1 MPATDT
7 EPYSI
12 PKLIAQTLGIDQTI
26 PLSDWPIYTVPTP
39 FPELAH
45 GRRRGAAPGRP
56 DFPAKGK
63 RVI

>member
-1 MPATDT
+1 MAATDE

-12 PKLIAQTLGIDQTI
+12 PKLIAQTLGIDRPI

-39 FPELAH
+39 FPEFAYW
-45 GRRRGAAPGRP
+45 RRRGSAHGRP